1 VDQPA
6 EQRSRDLRSGVAASR
21 ASILWSVLAGCAAI
35 AVGLTASALS
45 LVAYGS
51 DAVVDAAASA
61 MILVDLRVEV
71 GGGDPPAHRR
81 AERTVGSAL
90 LLIGAA
96 VSVQSIRGIRSGVGP
111 DHTTLGIIIAA
122 ASMLILPPL
131 AVWKIRLG
139 RRLQSPALR
148 GDGFLTA
155 AGGALAA
162 VTLVGMVVD
171 RTLGW
176 WWADPAAAAV
186 IAVFLVLAGMVTL
199 RDQGSHART

>member
-1 VDQPA
+1 MSLSDA
-6 EQRSRDLRSGVAASR
+6 QRNRDLRSAVAASR

-90 LLIGAA
+90 L
-96 VSVQSIRGIRSGVGP
+96 
-111 DHTTLGIIIAA
+111 
-122 ASMLILPPL
+122 
-131 AVWKIRLG
+131 
-139 RRLQSPALR
+139 
-148 GDGFLTA
+148 
-155 AGGALAA
+155 
-162 VTLVGMVVD
+162 
-171 RTLGW
+171 
-176 WWADPAAAAV
+176 
-186 IAVFLVLAGMVTL
+186 
-199 RDQGSHART
+199 